1 MIWRPPRS
9 TRTDTLGPYT
19 TRVRSAVTDATLG
32 DGTSAAVANDVG
44 PDSPYNAD
52 IPYDLSQLAI
62 FGEVSYDFTERL
74 TATVGGRYYAFDE
87 SRRFVSGGL
96 FTNGD
101 NDRDKTSSTGFSPRL
116 LLSYDV
122 ADGVTLNAQA

>member
-32 DGTSAAVANDVG
+32 DGTSAAVANGFG

-96 FTNGD
+96 FTNGY
-101 NDRDKTSSTGFSPRL
+101 NDRDKTSSTGFSTRL
-116 LLSYDV
+116 PLSFHFRHGIQTRT
-122 ADGVTLNAQA
+122 AA